1 MQEQQI
7 ADRAHAYVELGK
19 TDEAIEILGTGL
31 VEFSESASLWSL
43 LAWAQLS
50 IDDQE
55 AARGSAGRA
64 IEVDPSNTL
73 ALFVLANLEIRAGAT
88 DRAHDIASRLLQL
101 APENPT
107 AHLTKARAYAAEP
120 NGAFRNREIIRQA
133 AYYAV
138 SLSQDDPEVL
148 RQAALLLEPAN
159 PKPEVIGLVERGLAL
174 QPDNSDLQLMLVR
187 LRSKNDVQSVKGW
200 ARILAGDPSRPAL
213 VLGMNLVIWE
223 RTRMLVTFMLW
234 AIPAFIIPVAGLI
247 LVGFGLR
254 NAWDL
259 LIAMPRSMPR
269 GALLRI
275 WSTPRWARV
284 GVVCSVISAFWPLL
298 IPLIALTD
306 QALLLAII
314 PLIML
319 TGETIV
325 VLVIGRIER
334 DGLPNLARDVALELV
349 NEISAQAAREWARIS
364 LGIIG
369 FVVGGLLLGIEISS
383 ADLNMV
389 GPAILLS
396 FAAAFLVPPVI
407 MLVQSRRLHRECP
420 TA

>member
-7 ADRAHAYVELGK
+7 ADRAHADVELGK
-19 TDEAIEILGTGL
+19 TGEAIETLGTGL
-31 VEFSESASLWSL
+31 GGCSESASLWSL

-50 IDDQE
+50 SDDQE

-187 LRSKNDVQSVKGW
+187 KSTAAGFRQSKQT
-200 ARILAGDPSRPAL
+200 AG
-213 VLGMNLVIWE
+213 V
-223 RTRMLVTFMLW
+223 
-234 AIPAFIIPVAGLI
+234 
-247 LVGFGLR
+247 
-254 NAWDL
+254 
-259 LIAMPRSMPR
+259 
-269 GALLRI
+269 
-275 WSTPRWARV
+275 
-284 GVVCSVISAFWPLL
+284 
-298 IPLIALTD
+298 
-306 QALLLAII
+306 
-314 PLIML
+314 
-319 TGETIV
+319 
-325 VLVIGRIER
+325 
-334 DGLPNLARDVALELV
+334 
-349 NEISAQAAREWARIS
+349 
-364 LGIIG
+364 
-369 FVVGGLLLGIEISS
+369 
-383 ADLNMV
+383 
-389 GPAILLS
+389 
-396 FAAAFLVPPVI
+396 AAA
-407 MLVQSRRLHRECP
+407 
-420 TA
+420 